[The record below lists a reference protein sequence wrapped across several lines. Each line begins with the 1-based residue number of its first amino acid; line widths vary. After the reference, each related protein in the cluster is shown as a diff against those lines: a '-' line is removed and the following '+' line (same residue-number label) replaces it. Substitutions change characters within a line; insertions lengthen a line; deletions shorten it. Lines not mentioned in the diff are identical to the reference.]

1 MESGDLMVQRYVFFS
16 RGTRGRRR
24 KEIAAPRPWE
34 GSGRRYGWESLFLE
48 GCEGEV
54 SEPYPEGTESDEE
67 DHGEGQR

>member
-1 MESGDLMVQRYVFFS
+1 MQKYKKFLTEAKVEG
-16 RGTRGRRR
+16 RR